1 MSERRYPPFTE
12 LGMMSLALIVIG
24 GIYLA
29 SHIPQR
35 VPLGPA
41 IALLIASGVL
51 VVVNL
56 ALLAQVQGFAW
67 ARFRQV
73 GGWALLAY
81 AFTAGMIEYA
91 FLRDHLSGGPLVILT
106 LSLVVYAIQVPTLI
120 AFTVARWDSPYAVPA
135 GHGEAAGPSG
145 D

>member
-56 ALLAQVQGFAW
+56 ALLVQVQGFAW

>member
-29 SHIPQR
+29 SHIPQH

-56 ALLAQVQGFAW
+56 ALLVQVQGFAW